1 MSRAFCEGCWEKQ
14 RRIDQLLE
22 ENQRLKA
29 QLRYRERQ
37 ATEGFFGSST
47 PSAHRPVKAN
57 SAPARQAQRGG
68 AQRGHPGHGRKAFT
82 PTQAVRV
89 VEVPVDPRCPACGS
103 VLEDKGVRPRSVLE
117 TPPSRP
123 EPILYRLRRGYCPR
137 CRRAVQ
143 ARAPAVLPKALFGN
157 QLAAQLVCLHYLHG
171 IPLGRLG
178 EQMGLSEGS
187 LIEMLHRLAGLFQ
200 PVLPKLVEEF
210 RRAPV
215 RHADE
220 TAWRT
225 DGHSGYAWLFCT
237 PTLSLFLFRATRS
250 AAVPTEVLGEAPL
263 GGVLVVDR
271 YSGYNRAPCLLQ
283 YCSSHLLREVED
295 LGKEFPDAPE
305 VAAFTATLI
314 PWLAAA
320 MHLQSQPL
328 SESEYYAQATAI
340 HQQIVA
346 TVEQPAQHL
355 GIRRIQDIFRK
366 HPDRLYHWVTDRQV
380 PPDNNRCERELRP
393 TVIARKVSFGS
404 QSDAGAKTREVLMSV
419 LHTLRKRHPDPQ
431 AQFKRVLDQLAT
443 NPRQDPFPLLFP
455 PWTPAERGPPP
466 RPIKGG
472 CLPSPEHTTAPVS
485 LHMFESE
492 SIPSPTRD

>member
-1 MSRAFCEGCWEKQ
+1 MSRGFCEGCLEKQ
-14 RRIDQLLE
+14 RRIDGLVE
-22 ENQRLKA
+22 ENQRLKV

-57 SAPARQAQRGG
+57 SPPEHQGRKGG
-68 AQRGHPGHGRKAFT
+68 AQTGHPGHGRPAFDAT
-82 PTQAVRV
+82 TAARV
-89 VEVPVDPRCPACGS
+89 VDVPVAPVCPACGGP
-103 VLEDKGVRPRSVLE
+103 LEDKGCRPRSVLDIA
-117 TPPSRP
+117 PPRP
-123 EPILYRLRRGYCPR
+123 EPILYRLERGYCPR
-137 CRRAVQ
+137 CHRAVQ
-143 ARAPAVLPKALFGN
+143 APLPAVLPRALFGN
-157 QLAAQLVCLHYLHG
+157 ELTAQLVCLHYLHG
-171 IPLGRLG
+171 VPLGRLSACTA
-178 EQMGLSEGS
+178 QAGLSEQLGVSDGS
-187 LIEMLHRLAGLFQ
+187 LIAMLHRLAALFQ
-200 PVLPKLVEEF
+200 PVLPKLIAEY
-210 RRAPV
+210 RQAPV

-225 DGHSGYAWLFCT
+225 DGRAGYAWLFCT

-250 AAVPTEVLGEAPL
+250 AAVPTEVLGEQPL
-263 GGVLVVDR
+263 SGVLVVDR

-283 YCSSHLLREVED
+283 YCFAHLLREVED

-355 GIRRIQDIFRK
+355 GIRRIQDIFRE

-443 NPRQDPFPLLFP
+443 NPQQDPFPLLFP
-455 PWTPAERGPPP
+455 PWTPVERGPPP
-466 RPIKGG
+466 SPTKGG
-472 CLPSPEHTTAPVS
+472 CPSSPE
-485 LHMFESE
+485 
-492 SIPSPTRD
+492 